1 MKRHKLYDERAEKLM
16 KRLFEKQGIK
26 NADFSAKEAT
36 EEAQVKEAPRY
47 GEDYADMDGE
57 EEERDFDTDI
67 KDAQEIYDEVEQAL
81 EGILGDAMTESIM
94 EKIEDDIK
102 DFALAIAEEVEAK
115 KEEIKKSKIASTQE
129 EINSLKAK
137 LEAIKSGDDLL
148 EEEKPDED
156 GDGVP
161 DWADKKPGEDDTE
174 EDK

>member
-1 MKRHKLYDERAEKLM
+1 MKRHKIYNKRAEDLM
-16 KRLFEKQGIK
+16 KRLFEKQGIDQVDI
-26 NADFSAKEAT
+26 AAK
-36 EEAQVKEAPRY
+36 EAQVKEAPRY
-47 GEDYADMDGE
+47 GEDYADMDGEE

-102 DFALAIAEEVEAK
+102 DFAMAIAEEVEAK

-161 DWADKKPGEDDTE
+161 DWADEKPGEDDTE